1 MGSVKTSEGKYIYGI
16 IRHSGNLDLGSI
28 GIGGRKDRVYGVS
41 HKGICAVVS
50 NTPVMQYQTRR
61 VYLKAHQ
68 LVLEEVM
75 KLSSVLPLR
84 FSTIADTD
92 NDSGI
97 QAILERD
104 YEQFITALDKLK
116 NKKELG
122 LKVIAIDKVIY
133 NHIIKEYDDIRLFK
147 EKLKHMPPDQAHYQL
162 LEIGRMVEKALEKEK
177 ERFKRQIITT
187 LQPLATEVKVNDN
200 YGERMVLNAAFLV
213 ENDTEA
219 TFDEA
224 VNELGDQLGSLL
236 IFKYVGTLPPYN
248 FVNMTIDID

>member
-1 MGSVKTSEGKYIYGI
+1 MGSVKASEGKYIYGI
-16 IRHSGNLDLGSI
+16 IRHSGDLDLGSI
-28 GIGGRKDRVYGVS
+28 GIGDRKDRVYGVR
-41 HKGICAVVS
+41 HREICAVVS

-61 VYLKAHQ
+61 VHLKAHQ

-75 KLSSVLPLR
+75 KHSPVLPAR

-97 QAILERD
+97 QTILKRD
-104 YEQFITALDKLK
+104 YEQFITVLDKLK

-122 LKVIAIDKVIY
+122 LKVIAVDKVIY
-133 NHIIKEYDDIRLFK
+133 NHILKEYDDIRLLK
-147 EKLKHMPPDQAHYQL
+147 EKLKHAPPEQAHYQL

-177 ERFKRQIITT
+177 ERFKGQILQV
-187 LQPLATEVKVNDN
+187 LQPLASEVKVNDN

-219 TFDEA
+219 AFDEA
-224 VNELGDQLGSLL
+224 VNELGEQLESLL